1 MRGTRP
7 ISSCAVRRRPNSC
20 TSSAPKVDTPTSV
33 THTGRCVTASIS
45 AMRRGHSSIC
55 QWFQSSGKPCT
66 ATASSP
72 SSTPRSRRL
81 AMKCRID
88 RRDAAEHL
96 RERAVLRAHGGEAS
110 FTMRA

>member
-7 ISSCAVRRRPNSC
+7 VSSCAVRRSPNSC
-20 TSSAPKVDTPTSV
+20 TSSAPNVDTPTSV
-33 THTGRCVTASIS
+33 THTGRCVTPSIS
-45 AMRRGHSSIC
+45 AMRCGHSSIG

-81 AMKCRID
+81 AMNTASIGEMPPSTCVSVPFSART
-88 RRDAAEHL
+88 AAQ
-96 RERAVLRAHGGEAS
+96 AS
-110 FTMRA
+110 ITMRA